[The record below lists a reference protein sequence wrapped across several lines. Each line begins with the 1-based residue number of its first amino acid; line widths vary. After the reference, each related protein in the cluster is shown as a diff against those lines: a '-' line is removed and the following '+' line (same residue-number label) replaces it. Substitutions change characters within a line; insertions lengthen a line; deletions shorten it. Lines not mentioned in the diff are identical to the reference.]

1 VARRAR
7 AFTLTELLLGVSVT
21 ALIGLATV
29 TLGSV
34 LTSHYSRSQAYY
46 QAVQTVRIAMMRLQA
61 DFRGAQ
67 LVTQVSSS
75 QIILWREPN
84 SADGQ
89 INPSELVL
97 LTYSGGTIRRYQI
110 VFPPDLPLLWR
121 LSLDA
126 PVSLGNVVE
135 QPATWANS
143 IQNSWYCNSKVLAT
157 NVTDLSVT
165 ADAAAPMTAVVTISV
180 TSGQGLSSATLRSAT
195 RLRGDKTG
203 SVALVGGH
211 YALVGS

>member
-7 AFTLTELLLGVSVT
+7 AFTLPELLLGVSIT
-21 ALIGLATV
+21 ALIGLSAV
-29 TLGSV
+29 TMGSV
-34 LTSHYSRSQAYY
+34 LTTHYSQSQDYY

-61 DFRGAQ
+61 NFRGAQ
-67 LVTQVSSS
+67 LAAQVSPS

-97 LTYSGGTIRRYQI
+97 LTYSGGQI
-110 VFPPDLPLLWR
+110 VQSQIVYPSNLPAIWR
-121 LSLDA
+121 SLLDA
-126 PVSLGNVVE
+126 PVSLGSVVE
-135 QPATWANS
+135 QPASWAAS
-143 IQNSWYCNSKVLAT
+143 IQGGWYSTSKVLAT
-157 NVTDLSVT
+157 GITTFSVA
-165 ADAAAPMTAVVTISV
+165 ADAAVPMTRMVTISLS
-180 TSGQGLSSATLRSAT
+180 SGQGQSTATLRSAT
-195 RLRGDKTG
+195 SLRADKTG